1 MSIFE
6 HIDKKVVIG
15 FGVVLT
21 VLLGTS
27 FYLLSGKTPEESSLT
42 VLSDSPRD
50 AALGRELLT
59 ALATLKS
66 TKLNTA
72 IFNDPVFKSLR
83 DFGVVIAAQ
92 PVGRRNPFASL
103 SATTS
108 TKNVVGTTKIPLSGS
123 AGASSGGLTGGQV
136 SPSSQP
142 SSPEEFDMNFSF

>member
-21 VLLGTS
+21 VLLGAF
-27 FYLLSGKTPEESSLT
+27 FYLLSGENAEESPLT
-42 VLSDSPRD
+42 VLSDSPLD

-72 IFNDPVFKSLR
+72 VFDDPVFTSLR

-103 SATTS
+103 SATIPA
-108 TKNVVGTTKIPLSGS
+108 KNEGDAAKIPLSGS
-123 AGASSGGLTGGQV
+123 VGASSGGLTGGQP
-136 SPSSQP
+136 SPPPKPSS
-142 SSPEEFDMNFSF
+142 SEEFDMNFSF